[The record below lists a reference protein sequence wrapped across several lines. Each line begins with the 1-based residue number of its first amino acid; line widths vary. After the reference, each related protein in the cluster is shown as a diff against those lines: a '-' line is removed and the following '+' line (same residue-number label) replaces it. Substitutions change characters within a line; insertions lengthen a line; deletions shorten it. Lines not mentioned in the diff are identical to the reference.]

1 MTGTEDESHET
12 DRNMGHA
19 TEASGNRGKTGGISE
34 VQITDVPID
43 VRETEEKMI
52 QVPGNAEKI
61 VEKTFDIEPR
71 YGD

>member
-1 MTGTEDESHET
+1 MAGTEDESHGT
-12 DRNMGHA
+12 DGNVGHA
-19 TEASGNRGKTGGISE
+19 TEASGDHSKTGGISE

-43 VRETEEKMI
+43 VRETEEKVI

-71 YGD
+71 YDD